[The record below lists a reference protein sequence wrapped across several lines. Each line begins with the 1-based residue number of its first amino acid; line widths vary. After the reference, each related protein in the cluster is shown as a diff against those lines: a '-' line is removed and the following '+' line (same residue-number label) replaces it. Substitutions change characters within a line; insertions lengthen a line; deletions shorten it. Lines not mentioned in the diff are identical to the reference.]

1 MVDKRFDYFFANHK
15 ISLSAGGLVKLRR
28 IKFLANNTVMPDCVG
43 GLRLCI
49 LFSHTADLEM
59 NSGRILWFEL
69 WSG

>member
-1 MVDKRFDYFFANHK
+1 MIIFFANHK
-15 ISLSAGGLVKLRR
+15 ISPSAAGGVGKVEENQISR
-28 IKFLANNTVMPDCVG
+28 NNAVMADSVG

-49 LFSHTADLEM
+49 LFSHTADLAM